1 MIDRKE
7 REREREKNIVV
18 LGLPDENESLQGA
31 TEDVDKIKKVWEKIG
46 ADRDQIASY
55 RRLGVSRRG
64 PRPRPVL
71 VVTMVTRDAKANQ
84 RAEEYIYKGF
94 EECWRKLQENLCQ
107 EGSSPKC
114 QSGMKTFTGCRGKR
128 KTAT

>member
-1 MIDRKE
+1 MTGR
-7 REREREKNIVV
+7 RERNLVV

-84 RAEEYIYKGF
+84 RAEEYNYIQ
-94 EECWRKLQENLCQ
+94 RI
-107 EGSSPKC
+107 
-114 QSGMKTFTGCRGKR
+114 
-128 KTAT
+128 